1 MEHLLGMSN
10 RQDIDRVREAVDLVA
25 LIAEYIP
32 LQPKG
37 REWVCVCPF
46 HDDHK
51 PSMCVVTHRDQAFYK
66 CFSCNEH
73 GDCFKFLQEYLK
85 ISFVEA
91 LQMLAERTGVELSN
105 YTANDK
111 EDISMRKKLQNAT
124 AWALEQYVETLNDD
138 AASSNRKYLE
148 DRGIS
153 ADSIET
159 FSIGLAPDTWTF
171 IADKLSDTPERI
183 ETGLEAG
190 LLKRKD
196 GTNRVYDSFR
206 NRIMFPIFNETGTPI
221 AFGGRRINEED
232 EPKYINSPETELFH
246 KSKTLYGYHLAR
258 PAMQS
263 ENKVIVVE
271 GYTDVIACHQVGV
284 TNVVATL
291 GTALTPQHAQKLSRI
306 CDEVTLVFDGDEAGQ
321 RAADRAV
328 EIFFSR
334 DIDVNICVLPD
345 GKDPADV
352 ATDKKALLASFSEAV
367 DAITYKF
374 DRIEIDIKTT
384 NTISGRTKK
393 VGMFLDELIRLGI
406 GQLPG
411 IKKPLVHERI
421 STLLKVPMEEVQSHL
436 DERMRNRP
444 APRQQKQAP
453 DEQHPVLQESS
464 PVVISRARLLA
475 EHELLAV
482 ILFDSIQASA
492 AIREAGEPVQPEKFL
507 DRCAAEIANCI
518 FSKLLAGTPF
528 TMQETLSE
536 LSADASTLASTL
548 YFEGER
554 ICNEAGSVGLAIQ
567 RTIQS
572 FQTEIQNKVIADN
585 VRELKNYKDPEQR
598 ALAAQQALEA
608 IRKKQ
613 KRAI

>member
-1 MEHLLGMSN
+1 
-10 RQDIDRVREAVDLVA
+10 
-25 LIAEYIP
+25 
-32 LQPKG
+32 
-37 REWVCVCPF
+37 
-46 HDDHK
+46 
-51 PSMCVVTHRDQAFYK
+51 
-66 CFSCNEH
+66 
-73 GDCFKFLQEYLK
+73 
-85 ISFVEA
+85 
-91 LQMLAERTGVELSN
+91 
-105 YTANDK
+105 
-111 EDISMRKKLQNAT
+111 
-124 AWALEQYVETLNDD
+124 
-138 AASSNRKYLE
+138 
-148 DRGIS
+148 
-153 ADSIET
+153 
-159 FSIGLAPDTWTF
+159 
-171 IADKLSDTPERI
+171 
-183 ETGLEAG
+183 
-190 LLKRKD
+190 
-196 GTNRVYDSFR
+196 
-206 NRIMFPIFNETGTPI
+206 
-221 AFGGRRINEED
+221 
-232 EPKYINSPETELFH
+232 
-246 KSKTLYGYHLAR
+246 
-258 PAMQS
+258 
-263 ENKVIVVE
+263 
-271 GYTDVIACHQVGV
+271 YTDVIACHQVGV

-352 ATDKKALLASFSEAV
+352 ATDKKTLLASFSEAV

-436 DERMRNRP
+436 DERIRNRP

-453 DEQHPVLQESS
+453 EEQQPVLQESS

-492 AIREAGEPVQPEKFL
+492 AIREAGEAVQPEKFL
-507 DRCAAEIANCI
+507 DRYATEIANCI

-536 LSADASTLASTL
+536 LSDDASTLASTL

-554 ICNEAGSVGLAIQ
+554 ICNEAGSVDLAIQ

-572 FQTEIQNKVIADN
+572 FNVEIQNKVIADN